1 MKEAEKLAALRL
13 IRTKTIG
20 PMTYSL
26 LVARYGS
33 ASEAV
38 RAIPEIAKRQ
48 NRTIALAR
56 LDECKSII
64 EEVEQAGAQ
73 MIVKGEESYPPHLA
87 HFDDAPPILFAKGH
101 IALAHRPMIAIVG
114 ARNASINAM
123 NITAAWAG
131 ELGNHGF
138 TVISGLARGIDRAAH
153 IGALKTGT
161 IGVLGSGIDII
172 YPHEN
177 KDLFTE
183 MSEQGLIITEM
194 MPGTKPSPRN
204 FPARNRIIASMTNAV
219 LVVEA
224 AEKSGSLITAR
235 EMGERGGEIMAL
247 PGSPFDKR
255 AAGCNQLIK
264 EGAHLIASVSDII
277 DILDK
282 PIQEPPPLFGINSRQ
297 DLSHLDEKVVQ
308 ETAMCIIKNMT
319 IEPVDIDELARWC
332 HVSAQLVQVA
342 LLELELSG
350 LILRLAGNRVCLSIE
365 TS

>member
-1 MKEAEKLAALRL
+1 MKEADRLAALRL
-13 IRTKTIG
+13 IRIKTIG
-20 PMTYSL
+20 PMTYAL

-48 NRTIALAR
+48 NRSIALAS

-64 EEVEQAGAQ
+64 NDALEAGAE

-101 IALAHRPMIAIVG
+101 IALAHRQMIAIVG

-123 NITAAWAG
+123 NITASWAG
-131 ELGNHGF
+131 ELGAHGF
-138 TVISGLARGIDRAAH
+138 VVISGLARGIDRAAH
-153 IGALKTGT
+153 IGALETGT
-161 IGVLGSGIDII
+161 IGVLGCGIDII

-264 EGAHLIASVSDII
+264 EGAHLVSSVSDIVE
-277 DILDK
+277 ILDK
-282 PIQEPPPLFGINSRQ
+282 PIKEPPPLFGINSKQ
-297 DLSHLDEKVVQ
+297 DLSHLEEKVVQ
-308 ETAMCIIKNMT
+308 ETAECIIKIMT

>member
-1 MKEAEKLAALRL
+1 
-13 IRTKTIG
+13 
-20 PMTYSL
+20 
-26 LVARYGS
+26 
-33 ASEAV
+33 
-38 RAIPEIAKRQ
+38 
-48 NRTIALAR
+48 
-56 LDECKSII
+56 
-64 EEVEQAGAQ
+64 
-73 MIVKGEESYPPHLA
+73 
-87 HFDDAPPILFAKGH
+87 
-101 IALAHRPMIAIVG
+101 MIAIVG

-123 NITAAWAG
+123 NITASWAG
-131 ELGNHGF
+131 ELGSHGF
-138 TVISGLARGIDRAAH
+138 VVISGLARGIDRAAH
-153 IGALKTGT
+153 IGALETGT
-161 IGVLGSGIDII
+161 IGVLGCGIDII

-264 EGAHLIASVSDII
+264 EGAHLVSSVSDIVE
-277 DILDK
+277 ILDK
-282 PIQEPPPLFGINSRQ
+282 PIKEPPPLFGINSKQ
-297 DLSHLDEKVVQ
+297 DLSHLEEKVVQ
-308 ETAMCIIKNMT
+308 ETAECIIKIMT

>member
-1 MKEAEKLAALRL
+1 MKETDRLAALRL

-20 PMTYSL
+20 PMTYAL
-26 LVARYGS
+26 LVARFGS
-33 ASEAV
+33 PSEAV

-48 NRTIALAR
+48 NRNIPLSR
-56 LDECKSII
+56 LDECKTII
-64 EEVEQAGAQ
+64 NNAADAGAI
-73 MIVKGEESYPPHLA
+73 MIVKGEERYPSHLA

-101 IALAHRPMIAIVG
+101 LGLAQRPMIAIVG

-123 NITAAWAG
+123 NITASWAS
-131 ELGNHGF
+131 ELGEHGF
-138 TVISGLARGIDRAAH
+138 VIISGLARGIDRAAH

-161 IGVLGSGIDII
+161 IGVLGCGIDII

-177 KDLFTE
+177 EDLFSE
-183 MSEQGLIITEM
+183 MTEQGLIISEM

-235 EMGERGGEIMAL
+235 EMLDRGGEIMAL

-255 AAGCNQLIK
+255 ATGCNQLIK
-264 EGAHLIASVSDII
+264 EGAHLVSSVSDII
-277 DILDK
+277 EILEK
-282 PIQEPPPLFGINSRQ
+282 PIQEPPPLFGMNSKQ
-297 DLSHLDEKVVQ
+297 DLSHLDDKTVQ
-308 ETAMCIIKNMT
+308 NTAECILKNIT

-350 LILRLAGNRVCLSIE
+350 LILRLAGNRVCLTIE
-365 TS
+365 NM